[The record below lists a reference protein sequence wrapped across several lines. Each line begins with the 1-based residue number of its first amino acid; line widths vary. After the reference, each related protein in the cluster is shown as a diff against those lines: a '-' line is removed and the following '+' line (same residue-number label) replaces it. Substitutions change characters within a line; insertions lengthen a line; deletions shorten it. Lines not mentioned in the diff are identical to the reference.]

1 MAQLWDAI
9 FHACRVD
16 QEDPTAAWEQR
27 VDALERRRAY
37 LNSRQ
42 YTALR
47 YAAAGT
53 ELTVGLPEGHVW
65 KGGVDHNAEWTRV
78 VPNIPT
84 EEVFT
89 VPDRSRVD
97 GTVTA
102 SKPLNYGGRL
112 IQGFRVRFEGG
123 RAVEVTA
130 PEGGEI
136 LRRLIETDEGAARLG
151 EIALV
156 PHGSPISALGRVFYN
171 TLFDENASNHVALG
185 QSYSV
190 CLDGGDEM
198 SPEELEAAGANSSA
212 VHVDF
217 MIGSEQM
224 DIDGVRG
231 DGAVEPVMRS
241 GEWAFDA

>member
-1 MAQLWDAI
+1 M
-9 FHACRVD
+9 
-16 QEDPTAAWEQR
+16 
-27 VDALERRRAY
+27 
-37 LNSRQ
+37 
-42 YTALR
+42 
-47 YAAAGT
+47 
-53 ELTVGLPEGHVW
+53 
-65 KGGVDHNAEWTRV
+65 
-78 VPNIPT
+78 
-84 EEVFT
+84 
-89 VPDRSRVD
+89 
-97 GTVTA
+97 
-102 SKPLNYGGRL
+102 
-112 IQGFRVRFEGG
+112 
-123 RAVEVTA
+123 
-130 PEGGEI
+130 
-136 LRRLIETDEGAARLG
+136 
-151 EIALV
+151 